1 MDVKE
6 AILIRRSIRKFK
18 EIPVDK
24 SVMHELLEAARLAPS
39 GTNIQPWR
47 FIAVT
52 STEMKSKLTACTVG
66 MKFIAKAPLVM
77 VCCADLTAV
86 DTRSER
92 ISELVENGAFAGTGI
107 DTVLTDPQNRPQRD
121 GAAQLAYVNLNTA
134 IAIEHMILRGVE
146 LGLGSC
152 WIMMFRQRKVKELF
166 NLPDTMYVTALVPF
180 GYPDQ
185 EPEARPRLPLKDIYL
200 GEV

>member
-1 MDVKE
+1 MDVKD
-6 AILIRRSIRKFK
+6 AIVLRRSIRKFK
-18 EIPVDK
+18 ETPIDQLVLQ
-24 SVMHELLEAARLAPS
+24 ELLEAARLAPS

-52 STEMKSKLTACTVG
+52 SPEMKSKLTECTIG
-66 MKFIAKAPLVM
+66 MKFMAKAPLVM

-86 DTRSER
+86 DTRTER
-92 ISELVENGAFAGTGI
+92 ISELVNCGAFAGTGI
-107 DTVLTDPQNRPQRD
+107 DSVLTDSQKRPQRD
-121 GAAQLAYVNLNTA
+121 PAAQLGYVNLNVA

-152 WIMMFRQRKVKELF
+152 WVMLFKQSKVKELF

-185 EPEARPRLPLKDIYL
+185 EPEARPRLPLDDIFL

>member
-6 AILIRRSIRKFK
+6 AIVLRRSIRKFK
-18 EIPVDK
+18 ETPVDK
-24 SVMHELLEAARLAPS
+24 LVLQELLEAAMLAPS

-52 STEMKSKLTACTVG
+52 SQAMKTKLTECTIG
-66 MKFIAKAPLVM
+66 MKFIAKAPLIM

-92 ISELVENGAFAGTGI
+92 ISELIESGAFAGTGI
-107 DTVLTDPQNRPQRD
+107 DSVLTDSQKRPQRD
-121 GAAQLAYVNLNTA
+121 GTAQLAYVNLNTA

-152 WIMMFRQRKVKELF
+152 WIMMFRQSKVKELF
-166 NLPDTMYVTALVPF
+166 NLPDTMCVTALVPF

-185 EPEARPRLPLKDIYL
+185 EPEARPRLPLEDIYL

>member
-6 AILIRRSIRKFK
+6 AIVTRRSIRKFK
-18 EIPVDK
+18 ETPIDK
-24 SVMHELLEAARLAPS
+24 LILQELLEAARLAPS

-52 STEMKSKLTACTVG
+52 SLEMKAKLKECTIG
-66 MKFIAKAPLVM
+66 MKFIEQAPLIM

-86 DTRSER
+86 DKRSER
-92 ISELVENGAFAGTGI
+92 ISELVESGAFAGTGI
-107 DTVLTDPQNRPQRD
+107 DTILTDSQNKPQRD
-121 GAAQLAYVNLNTA
+121 GAAQLAYVNLNVA

-152 WIMMFRQRKVKELF
+152 WLMLFRQSKVKELF
-166 NLPDTMYVTALVPF
+166 KLPDTMYVTALVPF

-185 EPEARPRLPLKDIYL
+185 EPEARPRLPLENIYL